1 MIELRRY
8 GTAGREVIVLH
19 GGPGAAGYMAPVA
32 RELCDEFRV
41 LEPLQRRSGDVPVT
55 VARHVEDLRE
65 VVAECCTQDSP
76 AIVGSSW
83 GAQLALAFAA
93 THPTLAGP
101 TVLVGAGTFTAASS
115 AAFSRR
121 LDDRLSTATKAA
133 FERVSTGLDRD
144 AALAAEAEDLIGPYS
159 YEPIST
165 SLELAWVD
173 AHGNEETWGNFV
185 QLRDEGVYPEAFR
198 AITVPVLMIH
208 GDTDP
213 HPGEM
218 IRDSLLPVLPQLEY
232 VELARCGHYPW
243 LERHG
248 RAPFFEALRSWLRA
262 RTANSG

>member
-1 MIELRRY
+1 MRRY
-8 GTAGREVIVLH
+8 GTAEHDVILLH
-19 GGPGAAGYMAPVA
+19 GGPGAAGYMAPIA
-32 RELCDEFRV
+32 RELSDEFQV
-41 LEPLQRRSGDVPVT
+41 LEPLQRRSGNVPLT
-55 VARHVEDLRE
+55 VARHVEDLRA
-65 VVAECCTQDSP
+65 VVTECCARGAP

-93 THPTLAGP
+93 THPTLTGP
-101 TVLVGAGTFTAASS
+101 IVLVGPGTFTAASS
-115 AAFSRR
+115 AEFSRR
-121 LDDRLSTATKAA
+121 LDDRRSTATKAA
-133 FERVSTGLDRD
+133 FERVSTGVERD
-144 AALAAEAEDLIGPYS
+144 AALASEAEDLVGPYS
-159 YEPIST
+159 YEPISA

-173 AHGNEETWGNFV
+173 AQGTEETWGNFV

-243 LERHG
+243 LERFG
-248 RAPFFEALRSWLRA
+248 RGPFFETLREWLSAHTTR
-262 RTANSG
+262 RV